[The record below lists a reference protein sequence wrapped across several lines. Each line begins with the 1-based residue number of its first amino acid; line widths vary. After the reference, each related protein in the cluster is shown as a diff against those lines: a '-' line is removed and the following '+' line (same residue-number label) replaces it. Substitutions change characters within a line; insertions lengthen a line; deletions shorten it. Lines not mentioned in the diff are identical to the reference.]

1 MGKGWSYGWGR
12 SVLVISEEQFVEMTF
27 FIMPGL
33 SDGFEDS
40 CFGQGGKI
48 CEVSVFQAA

>member
-1 MGKGWSYGWGR
+1 M
-12 SVLVISEEQFVEMTF
+12 SEEQFVEMTF
-27 FIMPGL
+27 VIMPGL

-48 CEVSVFQAA
+48 FEVSVF

>member
-1 MGKGWSYGWGR
+1 M
-12 SVLVISEEQFVEMTF
+12 SEEQFVEITF

-40 CFGQGGKI
+40 CFGQGGKVWG
-48 CEVSVFQAA
+48 VSVF

>member
-1 MGKGWSYGWGR
+1 M
-12 SVLVISEEQFVEMTF
+12 SEDQFVEMTF

-40 CFGQGGKI
+40 CLDMGGI
-48 CEVSVFQAA
+48 SILSCLILLSYESQRQ